1 MILEIDLIEKIKGT
15 KIIIDNIIK
24 YIINNN
30 NKRSFNKNEIIN
42 DQVKNKMIQII
53 FKYFRIINL
62 MYL

>member
-30 NKRSFNKNEIIN
+30 NNKRSFNKNEIIN
-42 DQVKNKMIQII
+42 D
-53 FKYFRIINL
+53 
-62 MYL
+62 

>member
-42 DQVKNKMIQII
+42 D
-53 FKYFRIINL
+53 
-62 MYL
+62 